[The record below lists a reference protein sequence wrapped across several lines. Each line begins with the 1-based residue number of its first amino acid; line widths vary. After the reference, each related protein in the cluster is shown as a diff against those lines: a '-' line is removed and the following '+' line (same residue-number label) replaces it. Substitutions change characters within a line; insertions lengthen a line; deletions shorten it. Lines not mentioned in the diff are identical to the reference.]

1 MLEVRNF
8 YHKHKTIFNNFFV
21 FQEFGAVYDGEM
33 FFEEDEPREVDDARE
48 EDEPREEDDLSEE
61 EFVDDPRSNLVTPP
75 PTSAAV
81 AVTESVTVVT
91 PPAASAAVA
100 VTESVTVVTPPAA
113 SAVAVIETVTEPPN
127 AVSVVVAAPTTTTA
141 PGTVTKPG
149 TTIEPGTSTTLVS
162 DSVTQ
167 TEDNLDNDNTVGD
180 TSEQDDTDS
189 ELCEAVHLQ
198 KKCNCFPKNPT
209 TFEAEK
215 NSTAK
220 TTAPTTN
227 TNSFVPS
234 PCGSSLSEILDQLM
248 ASYASSELLS
258 ESIRRIQETA
268 SKEKSFDKNASYQ
281 YSISAILG
289 NSCHQEP
296 MELDVVSVPPLPPTP
311 MPCPLPPLP
320 NDDNEE
326 EEEEVTVVEDNRSII
341 YMGQILRSRDETD
354 NLYLTR
360 QHRSRAHY
368 SRSPRHDD
376 EDYRSRSRHDNRVRD
391 ETRDETYGSRL
402 RAETHNNRV
411 RDETRDET
419 YGNRP
424 RAETHNNRVRDET
437 YGNRP
442 RAETH
447 NNRVRDETRDET
459 YDSRPR
465 AETHN
470 NRARD
475 YDSSSS
481 IIYLETVQRADRTM
495 EREPGECSSSTESET
510 PAQNQQVLTREASLR
525 KLIRGLLAIREV
537 VS

>member
-33 FFEEDEPREVDDARE
+33 FFEEDEPREVDDARS
-48 EDEPREEDDLSEE
+48 EDEPREEDNLSEE

-75 PTSAAV
+75 PT
-81 AVTESVTVVT
+81 
-91 PPAASAAVA
+91 SAAVA

-209 TFEAEK
+209 TFEAEE
-215 NSTAK
+215 NRASTSTAK

-234 PCGSSLSEILDQLM
+234 PCDSSLSEILDQLM

-268 SKEKSFDKNASYQ
+268 SKEKSLDKNASYQ
-281 YSISAILG
+281 YTISATLG
-289 NSCHQEP
+289 NNCHQEP

-320 NDDNEE
+320 NDDEE

-341 YMGQILRSRDETD
+341 FMGQISRSRDETD
-354 NLYLTR
+354 SLDLTR

-376 EDYRSRSRHDNRVRD
+376 RDYRSRSRHDNRVRD
-391 ETRDETYGSRL
+391 ETRDENYGSRP

-419 YGNRP
+419 YSNRP

-459 YDSRPR
+459 YGSRPR

-475 YDSSSS
+475 YDSCSS

-495 EREPGECSSSTESET
+495 EKEPGECSSSTESDT

-525 KLIRGLLAIREV
+525 KLIRGLMAIREV
-537 VS
+537 VSQKKIF